1 MSTNAAVFHNTR
13 RPAATVALWAL
24 QIALAAVIG
33 AAGASKL
40 ASATAMV
47 QLFDAVGV
55 GQWFRYVTGAL
66 EMTGAVLL
74 LVPALAGLG
83 ALLLGGVLTGAVVA
97 HLTVLHTSPLAP
109 LLLLVGLAVVA
120 YARRAQ
126 IAGSWATV
134 RTRRKRRLSPN
145 DAKGRSAE
153 GF

>member
-1 MSTNAAVFHNTR
+1 MSTNAAVFHTTR

-24 QIALAAVIG
+24 QIALAAAIG

-40 ASATAMV
+40 ASAPAMV

-66 EMTGAVLL
+66 EVTGAILL

-97 HLTVLHTSPLAP
+97 HLTVLDTSPLAP
-109 LLLLVGLAVVA
+109 LMLLVGLAVVA

-126 IAGSWATV
+126 IAASRATV
-134 RTRRKRRLSPN
+134 TPN
-145 DAKGRSAE
+145 KAKGRSAE

>member
-1 MSTNAAVFHNTR
+1 MTR
-13 RPAATVALWAL
+13 NPNELTIENSGRRAATVALWAL

-40 ASATAMV
+40 ASASAMV

-66 EMTGAVLL
+66 EVTGAVLL

-83 ALLLGGVLTGAVVA
+83 AVLLGGVLTGAVVA
-97 HLTVLHTSPLAP
+97 HLTVLHTSPGAP

-126 IAGSWATV
+126 IAAAWATV
-134 RTRRKRRLSPN
+134 APN
-145 DAKGRSAE
+145 KAKGRSAE